1 MKRYSRVT
9 LCITTLSLYTGQQDL
24 MVTGLLRPTILST
37 SLCRH
42 HCINFSIL
50 ESTCMRALALASNKK
65 AKHDV
70 DEPMA
75 TISRS
80 TGSTRSRKVKNN
92 KRNMHAENDD
102 EESFRLVD
110 GNTEQSP
117 TSRQLVARV
126 RLLHTR
132 HAGVTNVYNIPADRD
147 EQWNFFY
154 QMLQTVENMPSTDVR
169 QSILRS
175 WCAEQR
181 KSYMKTLGVLD
192 LGVRSNWGTEYL
204 TREQKQRLDVAEFDW
219 GHLKHVGKDEL
230 VFSNKFQATVR
241 EMYEGDALTQGYQAI
256 AKRNAKLYMEHGV
269 TDIPIIK
276 GNTTAQKRIISE
288 MLSDSTLK
296 SSRRY
301 NLDGNEISPNSK
313 GESSVKKKVIP
324 WSQRIKDLKIF
335 VEEHGHCDVPPDFDK
350 DGSLGKWVKRQKNN
364 KKLSLRN
371 QTVLED
377 LGFKFNY
384 K

>member
-1 MKRYSRVT
+1 MKRYSRAI
-9 LCITTLSLYTGQQDL
+9 LCLTTLSLYTRQRDL
-24 MVTGLLRPTILST
+24 MVSGLLRPTIPSA

-42 HCINFSIL
+42 RQLNFSIL

-65 AKHDV
+65 AKHEV
-70 DEPMA
+70 DEPIA
-75 TISRS
+75 ASSRS
-80 TGSTRSRKVKNN
+80 AWSNRSQEMKDDR
-92 KRNMHAENDD
+92 RNSIHADD
-102 EESFRLVD
+102 EKKNRLVD

-132 HAGVTNVYNIPADRD
+132 HAGITNVYNIPVDRD
-147 EQWNFFY
+147 EQWDFFY
-154 QMLQTVENMPSTDVR
+154 QMLQTAENMSSTDVR

-204 TREQKQRLDVAEFDW
+204 TRERKQRLDVAEFDW
-219 GHLKHVGKDEL
+219 GHLKHVGNDEL

-241 EMYEGDALTQGYQAI
+241 EMYEGDTLTQGYQAI

-276 GNTTAQKRIISE
+276 GNTMAQKRMISE

-301 NLDGNEISPNSK
+301 NLDGKEILSDSK
-313 GESSVKKKVIP
+313 GKSSVKKKVTP
-324 WSQRIKDLKIF
+324 WSQRIKHLKIF
-335 VEEHGHCDVPPDFDK
+335 AEEHGHCNVPPDFDK
-350 DGSLGKWVKRQKNN
+350 DGGLGKWVKRQKDNT
-364 KKLSLRN
+364 KLSLRN
-371 QTVLED
+371 QMVLED
-377 LGFKFNY
+377 LGFKFNF